1 MKISKKNKLYYKVD
15 QALDNIRPY
24 LKVDGGDIDLIE
36 VTKDK
41 IVKVKFTGS
50 CATCDVSMMTF
61 RNGIETTIKKN
72 VPEIK
77 EVIEI
82 IQTNSK

>member
-1 MKISKKNKLYYKVD
+1 MKTSKKSKLYYKVD
-15 QALDNIRPY
+15 QALDDIRPY
-24 LKVDGGDIDLIE
+24 LNVDGGDIDLIE

-61 RNGIETTIKKN
+61 RTVSYTHLTLPTTTR
-72 VPEIK
+72 VY
-77 EVIEI
+77 
-82 IQTNSK
+82 S

>member
-1 MKISKKNKLYYKVD
+1 MKTSKKNKLYYKVD

-41 IVKVKFTGS
+41 IARLSSLDLVRLVT
-50 CATCDVSMMTF
+50 
-61 RNGIETTIKKN
+61 
-72 VPEIK
+72 
-77 EVIEI
+77 
-82 IQTNSK
+82 

>member
-1 MKISKKNKLYYKVD
+1 MKTSKKNKLYYKVN

-36 VTKDK
+36 VTNDK
-41 IVKVKFTGS
+41 IAKVKFTGS

-82 IQTNSK
+82 I

>member
-1 MKISKKNKLYYKVD
+1 MKISKKNNLYYKVD

-82 IQTNSK
+82 I

>member
-1 MKISKKNKLYYKVD
+1 MKTSKKSKLYYKVN
-15 QALDNIRPY
+15 QALDSIRPY
-24 LKVDGGDIDLIE
+24 LNVDGGDIDLID

-82 IQTNSK
+82 I

>member
-1 MKISKKNKLYYKVD
+1 MLTES
-15 QALDNIRPY
+15 
-24 LKVDGGDIDLIE
+24 DIDLIE
-36 VTKDK
+36 VTKDKK

-82 IQTNSK
+82 I

>member
-1 MKISKKNKLYYKVD
+1 MKTSKKNKLYYKVD

-36 VTKDK
+36 VTNDK
-41 IVKVKFTGS
+41 IAKVKFTGS

-82 IQTNSK
+82 I

>member
-1 MKISKKNKLYYKVD
+1 MKISKKNKLYHKVD

-24 LKVDGGDIDLIE
+24 LKVDGGDVDLIE
-36 VTKDK
+36 ATKDK
-41 IVKVKFTGS
+41 IAKVKFTGS

-61 RNGIETTIKKN
+61 KNGIETTIKKN

-77 EVIEI
+77 QVIEI
-82 IQTNSK
+82 I

>member
-1 MKISKKNKLYYKVD
+1 MKTSKKRKLYYKVD

-24 LKVDGGDIDLIE
+24 WNVDGGDIDLIE

-41 IVKVKFTGS
+41 IVMGKFTGS

-82 IQTNSK
+82 I

>member
-1 MKISKKNKLYYKVD
+1 MKTSKKSKLYHKVD

-24 LKVDGGDIDLIE
+24 LNVDGGEIHLIE

-61 RNGIETTIKKN
+61 RNGVETTIKKN

-82 IQTNSK
+82 I

>member
-1 MKISKKNKLYYKVD
+1 M
-15 QALDNIRPY
+15 
-24 LKVDGGDIDLIE
+24 
-36 VTKDK
+36 TKDK

-82 IQTNSK
+82 I

>member
-1 MKISKKNKLYYKVD
+1 MKISKKNKLYHKVD

-24 LKVDGGDIDLIE
+24 LKVDGGDVDLIE

-61 RNGIETTIKKN
+61 KNGIETTIKKN

-82 IQTNSK
+82 I

>member
-1 MKISKKNKLYYKVD
+1 MKTSKKSKLYHKVD

-24 LKVDGGDIDLIE
+24 LNVDGGDIDLIE
-36 VTKDK
+36 VTEDK

-61 RNGIETTIKKN
+61 RNGVETTIKKN

-82 IQTNSK
+82 I

>member
-1 MKISKKNKLYYKVD
+1 MKTSKKTKLYYKVD

-41 IVKVKFTGS
+41 IAKVKFTGS

-82 IQTNSK
+82 I

>member
-1 MKISKKNKLYYKVD
+1 MKTSKKNKLYYKVD

-41 IVKVKFTGS
+41 IAKVKFIGS

-61 RNGIETTIKKN
+61 KNGVETTIKKN

-82 IQTNSK
+82 I

>member
-1 MKISKKNKLYYKVD
+1 MKTSKKSKLYFKVN
-15 QALDNIRPY
+15 QALDNIRPH
-24 LKVDGGDIDLIE
+24 LVVDGGNVDLIE

-41 IVKVKFTGS
+41 IAKVKFTGS

-77 EVIEI
+77 EVVEI
-82 IQTNSK
+82 I

>member
-1 MKISKKNKLYYKVD
+1 MKTSKKIKLYYKVD

-24 LKVDGGDIDLIE
+24 LNVDGGDIDLIE

-50 CATCDVSMMTF
+50 CATCDVSIITF
-61 RNGIETTIKKN
+61 KTGIETTIKKN

-82 IQTNSK
+82 I

>member
-1 MKISKKNKLYYKVD
+1 MKTSKKSKLYYKVD

-24 LKVDGGDIDLIE
+24 LNVDGGDIDLIE

-77 EVIEI
+77 DVIEI
-82 IQTNSK
+82 I

>member
-1 MKISKKNKLYYKVD
+1 MKTSKKSKLYFKVN
-15 QALDNIRPY
+15 QALDSIRPY
-24 LKVDGGDIDLIE
+24 LNVDGGDIDLID

-82 IQTNSK
+82 I

>member
-1 MKISKKNKLYYKVD
+1 MKTSKKSKLYYKVD
-15 QALDNIRPY
+15 RALDDIRPY
-24 LKVDGGDIDLIE
+24 LNVDGGDIDLIE
-36 VTKDK
+36 VTRDK

-82 IQTNSK
+82 I

>member
-1 MKISKKNKLYYKVD
+1 MKIPNKNNLFHKVNL
-15 QALDNIRPY
+15 ALDNIRPY

-36 VTKDK
+36 VTEDK

-61 RNGIETTIKKN
+61 KNGIETTIKKN

-82 IQTNSK
+82 I